1 MKLKFNICN
10 LYFVLIVFG
19 SLSGVFFS
27 TAISKLFQ
35 LLVILISLYYTVD
48 VNLKYKM
55 PLYYKGLNILVLMFF
70 VYGFLFML
78 QGNIYYHR
86 IEVSRTSYLLN
97 ISRSLLP
104 IYAFYA
110 FTKQGLLTEK
120 SMKFWFVVF
129 LLSAI
134 VNYYH
139 QQTVTLA
146 KFDELGIDV
155 EGVTNNAGYVFLGL
169 IPAIVVFRKKPI
181 IQYVLL
187 AICGYFILNAAKRGA
202 ILTFAI
208 CFVVFLVNNYKTAP
222 SKRTKRLMVFGGL
235 LIIGAGIWYVNYIIE
250 NNAYFNSRIIETQEG
265 DSSGRDA
272 LFASYYEHF
281 INETNQFII
290 MFGNGANGWLKF
302 AQNYAHNDWLAI
314 AIDQG
319 LLGLMVYLIYWI
331 CFYVSWRRMRFRPDA
346 YLSVGLILMIY
357 FLIAFFSM
365 SYLGV
370 SRCAAM
376 ALGFYM
382 AIGYNSQQLLDDN

>member
-10 LYFVLIVFG
+10 LYFVLIIFS
-19 SLSGVFFS
+19 SLDDVVFS

-35 LLVILISLYYTVD
+35 TLMILISLYYAVD
-48 VNLKYKM
+48 VNLKYQM
-55 PLYYKGLNILVLMFF
+55 PLYYKGLNIMALMFF
-70 VYGFLFML
+70 IYGFLFML

-331 CFYVSWRRMRFRPDA
+331 CFYVSWRRTRFRPDA

-357 FLIAFFSM
+357 FIIAFFSM
-365 SYLGV
+365 SYSTV

-382 AIGYNSQQLLDDN
+382 AVGYNSQQLLDDN